1 MKFLF
6 SALLIIP
13 TLLVS
18 NSINGQVQM
27 RSIEPN
33 HSTIGFSIPV
43 SGITRVTGKFMSF
56 ELSMNLVDENHEKSG
71 IIFTIDPSSITT
83 GIPDRD
89 EHLKSEDFFN
99 VEKYKEIRFE
109 STSIDNTGTDTY
121 LMTGNFTMHG
131 TTKTEQIPFRVTGTS
146 GSFIGYEIKY
156 KINRIDYGVGANWE
170 HSSVENF
177 LGDEVD
183 VVINLWTRKAK
194 NK

>member
-1 MKFLF
+1 MRCLFNFLV
-6 SALLIIP
+6 LI
-13 TLLVS
+13 LVLSIS
-18 NSINGQVQM
+18 NSVCGQPQQ

-56 ELSMNLVDENHEKSG
+56 ELTMNLVDEDYTKSSVV
-71 IIFTIDPSSITT
+71 FTIDPNSITT

-89 EHLKSEDFFN
+89 EHLKSSDFFN
-99 VEKYKEIRFE
+99 VEKYDEIRFE
-109 STSIDNTGTDTY
+109 STQIETIEEDNY

-146 GSFIGYEIKY
+146 GSFIGYEIRH

-177 LGDEVD
+177 LGDDVD
-183 VVINLWTRKAK
+183 VVIDLWTRKAK
-194 NK
+194 KE